1 MEKIEIVKNL
11 LHYDY
16 LFLNHKDLI
25 NEDLIAIKKKYSFT
39 DASKKIIKSARSQ
52 GIALNLGLL
61 DVREKLKQGPV
72 MQATTGINT
81 VARRSWKLSKA
92 ALDIIATLPRGKAP
106 NLVRRY
112 LEGLSCLEIIPE
124 IYAMRTTGLLGTTR
138 IDGKFL
144 NPTRKTKSFVV
155 SLTATAFRYLERL
168 PGEVSQTALI
178 EDFFVVYLP
187 ELDLET
193 LDLPAQDMIKEI
205 AKLPSFKPS
214 NLVLGDK

>member
-1 MEKIEIVKNL
+1 
-11 LHYDY
+11 
-16 LFLNHKDLI
+16 
-25 NEDLIAIKKKYSFT
+25 
-39 DASKKIIKSARSQ
+39 
-52 GIALNLGLL
+52 
-61 DVREKLKQGPV
+61 
-72 MQATTGINT
+72 
-81 VARRSWKLSKA
+81 
-92 ALDIIATLPRGKAP
+92 
-106 NLVRRY
+106 LVRRY

>member
-25 NEDLIAIKKKYSFT
+25 NDDLIAIKKKYSFT

-155 SLTATAFRYLERL
+155 SLTATAFRYLDRL

-193 LDLPAQDMIKEI
+193 LDLPTQDLIKEI
-205 AKLPSFKPS
+205 VKLPSFKPS
-214 NLVLGDK
+214 NLVLGNR

>member
-25 NEDLIAIKKKYSFT
+25 NDDLIAIKKKYSFT

-168 PGEVSQTALI
+168 PGEVSQTGLI

-205 AKLPSFKPS
+205 AKLPSFKAS